1 MTEPSLSTYTSLMR
15 VNSKGR
21 PYAKDVYDLFS
32 AMMIQI
38 PITDHRSFFRT
49 YPNSI
54 TTDEAV
60 EALSHLKFTHL
71 VSTPNPNDPKTP
83 LITRTTTTF
92 SMSRHMAK
100 TFGQYC
106 INSRLA
112 ENAADPQNRT
122 MKDRGIWYLTP
133 KSKYM
138 IQDFSQRAQVS
149 IRHMQSQ
156 LATIQSFK
164 IVQFERL
171 PDDDQLS
178 FSRPN
183 MTQAFKVM
191 MNWLPTDTLMVDD
204 IG

>member
-1 MTEPSLSTYTSLMR
+1 
-15 VNSKGR
+15 
-21 PYAKDVYDLFS
+21 
-32 AMMIQI
+32 MMIQI

-71 VSTPNPNDPKTP
+71 VSTPNPNDPKNP
-83 LITRTTTTF
+83 SMTRTTTTF

-149 IRHMQSQ
+149 IRHMQAQ

-171 PDDDQLS
+171 SDDDQLS

-183 MTQAFKVM
+183 MTTAFKVM
-191 MNWLPTDTLMVDD
+191 MTWLPTDTLMVDD
-204 IG
+204 VGGKIILLK